1 MRLLLLS
8 ILLISVAKTHA
19 QETKTSIGF
28 SLNPNYSSIRYIK
41 SETGAYSD
49 GYLNELK
56 VGTHGAVGLSGE
68 VFFQYKLTDK
78 FLINWGIGLQ
88 NYRSRISYYSQS
100 QLEHPTIQRDTKYT
114 QYYLQINVSAK
125 YRFYESF
132 YARVGVG
139 GDFLLEQHA
148 RRTETCPTCD
158 YSYQGR
164 DHSSVF
170 SEAMLPV
177 SVGLGYEMK
186 LNDRLQFMTEL
197 YGTISLTNAFSDT
210 VFSDQ
215 VQFFSDVLLTEHM
228 QQRPFQFGLKMGV
241 IRSF

>member
-8 ILLISVAKTHA
+8 ILLLIGAKTHA

-28 SLNPNYSSIRYIK
+28 SLSPNYSSIRYIK
-41 SETGAYSD
+41 VDAGTYSD
-49 GYLNELK
+49 EYLNELK
-56 VGTHGAVGLSGE
+56 AETHGAVGLSGE

-78 FLINWGIGLQ
+78 FLINWGLGLQ
-88 NYRSRISYYSQS
+88 GYRSRASYYTQS
-100 QLEHPTIQRDTKYT
+100 QLEHPTIQRETKYT
-114 QYYLQINVSAK
+114 QHYLQVNVSAK
-125 YRFYESF
+125 YRFYESL
-132 YARVGVG
+132 YARIGIG

-170 SEAMLPV
+170 SESMLPA

-186 LNDRLQFMTEL
+186 LNEHLQFMTEL
-197 YGTISLTNAFSDT
+197 YGTMSLTNAFSNT

-215 VQFFSDVLLTEHM
+215 VQFFPDALLTEHM
-228 QQRPFQFGLKMGV
+228 QQRPFQLGLKMGV
-241 IRSF
+241 ICSF